1 MLPIKGIQK
10 TTLVDFE
17 PYVSST
23 IFLGGCNWRC
33 GFCHNRNIVLE
44 PDKVDTIAEED
55 VLNVL
60 KERKGFIDGVC
71 ITGGE
76 PTLYKELPELIKKI
90 KIMGLKVKLDTNGT
104 NPGMVS
110 ELIDKKLI
118 DYVALDIKS
127 AKEGYEK
134 AAGAEVDMAKIEG
147 SIKIIRESGID
158 YEFRTTVFPGL
169 DNKSMKDI
177 GEWLKGG
184 RRFVLQQFEND
195 VQMIDESFKNKKPL
209 PPEKLREFSRILK
222 PYFEE
227 VKIKGI

>member
-23 IFLGGCNWRC
+23 IFIGGCNWRC
-33 GFCHNRNIVLE
+33 GFCHNRNLVVE
-44 PDKVDTIAEED
+44 PDKVDTIDEED
-55 VLNVL
+55 VLNFL
-60 KERKGFIDGVC
+60 KERKGLIDGVC

-76 PTLYKELPELIKKI
+76 PTIHAGLPDFVRKVKEL
-90 KIMGLKVKLDTNGT
+90 GLKVKLDTNGS
-104 NPGMVS
+104 NPEMVGD
-110 ELIDKKLI
+110 LINEKLI

-127 AKEGYEK
+127 AKEDYDK
-134 AAGAEVDMAKIEG
+134 AAGAEVDMAKIED
-147 SIKIIRESGID
+147 SIKTIRESGID

-169 DNKSMKDI
+169 DERSMKDI

-184 RRFVLQQFEND
+184 RKFVLQQFEND
-195 VQMIDESFKNKKPL
+195 VPIIDESLKNRKPL
-209 PPEKLREFSRILK
+209 QPEKLREFSKILK

-227 VKIKGI
+227 VNIKGI